1 MMSFSN
7 PEIAQIMSVE
17 GNQNCVDCLAPNPTF
32 TSVNNAVF
40 ICENC
45 ANMHRPLG
53 PNISLVKS
61 LINDQF
67 TEQEIKL
74 LKVGGNQR
82 FNFLMSEYGITSDQ
96 NKEFKYHLKIA
107 DYYRKLLL
115 AELNKDVNPNEYQQ
129 MQNIKPSPEIGLQ
142 ILESVTVDSINE
154 AQQQHSEIY
163 KDASNLAGKISGFFK
178 DLGTAISDT
187 CHKYGID
194 QKINE
199 AKDKIAEDAK
209 NFGESHPT
217 ISSAANTAIEAIKT
231 VGNAA
236 AETATKIVQSEP
248 VQNLSKK
255 ANEKYQE
262 VMNSETVKNLS
273 KKAEE
278 QYINLKAKAIEKFG
292 SNNNSNPNPQPQP

>member
-1 MMSFSN
+1 MNFPN
-7 PEIAQIMSVE
+7 PEIAQIMTFE
-17 GNQNCVDCLAPNPTF
+17 NNGYCVDCLAPNPTF

-45 ANMHRPLG
+45 ANMHKPLG

-67 TEQEIKL
+67 SPEEISL
-74 LKVGGNQR
+74 LKIGGNLR
-82 FNFLMSEYGITSDQ
+82 FNTLISEYGITSDQ

-115 AELNKDVNPNEYQQ
+115 AELNKETNPNEYQ
-129 MQNIKPSPEIGLQ
+129 MMLNSKPNPEIGLQ
-142 ILESVTVDSINE
+142 IMETVTVESINQ
-154 AQQQHSEIY
+154 AQQSTSEIY
-163 KDASNLAGKISGFFK
+163 KDASNLAGKISGFFNSI
-178 DLGTAISDT
+178 GNAINDT
-187 CHKYGID
+187 VHKYGID
-194 QKINE
+194 EKINTAKNKISEE
-199 AKDKIAEDAK
+199 AKT
-209 NFGESHPT
+209 FGEKHPT
-217 ISSAANTAIEAIKT
+217 IQNAANTAMEAIKT

-236 AETATKIVQSEP
+236 VETANKIANSEP
-248 VQNLSKK
+248 VKNISQK

-278 QYINLKAKAIEKFG
+278 QYISLKAKAIEKFG
-292 SNNNSNPNPQPQP
+292 NNNNPQP

>member
-1 MMSFSN
+1 MNFSN
-7 PEIAQIMSVE
+7 PEIAQIMTFE
-17 GNQNCVDCLAPNPTF
+17 NNGYCVDCLASNPTF

-67 TEQEIKL
+67 SPEEIKL
-74 LKVGGNQR
+74 LKIGGNLR
-82 FNFLMSEYGITSDQ
+82 FNTLISEYGITNDQ

-115 AELNKDVNPNEYQQ
+115 AELNKETNPNEYQ
-129 MQNIKPSPEIGLQ
+129 MMLNSKPSPEIGLQ
-142 ILESVTVDSINE
+142 IMESVTVESINQ
-154 AQQQHSEIY
+154 AQQSHSEIY
-163 KDASNLAGKISGFFK
+163 KDASNLAGKISGFFNSI
-178 DLGTAISDT
+178 GNAINDT
-187 CHKYGID
+187 VHKYGID
-194 QKINE
+194 EKINTAKNKINE
-199 AKDKIAEDAK
+199 EAKT
-209 NFGESHPT
+209 FGENHPT
-217 ISSAANTAIEAIKT
+217 IQNAANTAMEAIKT

-236 AETATKIVQSEP
+236 METATKIVNSEP
-248 VQNLSKK
+248 VQSITHK

-278 QYINLKAKAIEKFG
+278 QYISLKAKAIEKFG
-292 SNNNSNPNPQPQP
+292 NNNNPQP

>member
-1 MMSFSN
+1 MMNFSN
-7 PEIAQIMSVE
+7 PEIAQIMSLE

-61 LINDQF
+61 LTNDEF

-74 LKVGGNQR
+74 LKIGGNQK
-82 FNFLMSEYGITSDQ
+82 FNTLISEYGITSDQ

-107 DYYRKLLL
+107 DYYRKLLV

-129 MQNIKPSPEIGLQ
+129 MQENKPSPEIGLQ
-142 ILESVTVDSINE
+142 IMESVTVESINA

-163 KDASNLAGKISGFFK
+163 KDASNLAGKISGFFQ
-178 DLGTAISDT
+178 DIGNAIT
-187 CHKYGID
+187 ETVHKYGID

-199 AKDKIAEDAK
+199 AKDKLNEGAK
-209 NFGESHPT
+209 NFGENHPT
-217 ISSAANTAIEAIKT
+217 ISNAANTAFEAIKT

-236 AETATKIVQSEP
+236 VETATKIAQSEP
-248 VQNLSKK
+248 VQNLSQK

-262 VMNSETVKNLS
+262 VINSETVKNLS

-278 QYINLKAKAIEKFG
+278 QYISLKAKAVEKFG
-292 SNNNSNPNPQPQP
+292 SNNNANNSNPQA